1 MQVMD
6 DDKRE
11 NEGDLIMAAEFVTAQ
26 QCAFMKAYTNGEA
39 KLNFGVQHI
48 SWLLSSDAPVTIRPL
63 SCTHMDTHTHTHTD
77 TLALHL
83 SSPFHI
89 DTSLLDAL
97 VLHCT
102 CLSSQGF
109 CVRQ

>member
-39 KLNFGVQHI
+39 KLNFRFQHI

-63 SCTHMDTHTHTHTD
+63 SCTHMDTR
-77 TLALHL
+77 ALYL
-83 SSPFHI
+83 SSPFHV